1 MESFPRSDNFDV
13 APAECPPEPGQGPS
27 GVSSSRRLPRPDA
40 VNASRVRWLSATIL
54 VGFHLLLLLA
64 LVPWLFSWTG
74 LVLIPVGNYVFCSLG
89 IGAGYHRLLAHRSF
103 KCGRWLE
110 HIFALLGICS
120 LQDSPLRWVMI
131 HRMHHQHSDRPP
143 DPHSPLVSWFWAHM
157 GWLMVENRELQSI
170 ETYQHYV
177 PDLLQDSFYLRLE
190 RGYRWLG
197 VYAAHA
203 LVFLLA
209 GLIAG
214 WVTTG
219 EFPGAV
225 QFGLSLLVYGVVFR
239 TVYSW
244 HITWGVNSLAHLYGY
259 RNFHTAED
267 SRNNWL
273 IALTTN
279 GEGWH
284 NNHHA
289 DPRSAVHGHFRWW
302 ELDVTYLTI
311 SGLQRLGLV
320 FDVVPRRVP
329 ETSRQKA

>member
-1 MESFPRSDNFDV
+1 
-13 APAECPPEPGQGPS
+13 
-27 GVSSSRRLPRPDA
+27 
-40 VNASRVRWLSATIL
+40 VNSSRVRWLSATIL
-54 VGFHLLLLLA
+54 VGFHFLLLLA

-103 KCGRWLE
+103 KCPSWLE
-110 HIFALLGICS
+110 HVFALLGICS

-131 HRMHHQHSDRPP
+131 HRMHHQHSDHQP

-170 ETYQHYV
+170 ETYQRYV
-177 PDLLQDSFYLRLE
+177 PDLLQDPFYLRLE
-190 RGYRWLG
+190 RGNRWLG

-203 LVFLLA
+203 LVFFL
-209 GLIAG
+209 GGMVVG
-214 WVTTG
+214 WLTTG
-219 EFPGAV
+219 GFSGAV

-239 TVYSW
+239 TVYCW

-259 RNFHTAED
+259 RNFDTAED

-289 DPRSAVHGHFRWW
+289 DPRSAAHGHYRWW
-302 ELDVTYLTI
+302 ELDVTYLSLCCF
-311 SGLQRLGLV
+311 SGLGLV
-320 FDVVPRRVP
+320 TDLVPRRCKSSSGVQKGP
-329 ETSRQKA
+329 ACAASR